1 MDPLPILLHLYGAT
15 WRLATPLL
23 RRHKRLSA
31 GFEERLVPDGWPFA
45 GGEPPSGPVIWV
57 QAASGGEAKL
67 VHSLVRA
74 LGELLASVGG
84 DTPPAPV
91 CVGTPSP
98 SPAQGSTRSSSADHP
113 PLTLLCTTCTAQGL
127 EVLQAIPAEPSP
139 HLRVLPRFF
148 PLDRPDFMERAMR
161 QTGPAG
167 VVLLETELWPG
178 LLVAAAEAEVPVFV
192 YNARMTAK
200 SAAGYAWLRSFWKKY
215 APRRVLAT
223 AEADAGR
230 FADLFGEERVELMR
244 NIKFDGAAAAL
255 RRTAAGEQEG
265 GDVARNETALRLAMA
280 VPPPGPDA
288 LLTAFASVREQEEPL
303 LLPVLRRLREA
314 APCVHVVVAPR
325 HLTRIPHWQAY
336 AKELGVPVALRS
348 TLMEDA
354 AREKGADRQE
364 DPALRNNGATA
375 SSNADAAPATG
386 GPRLILWDTFGDL
399 HALYAMTDAAFVGGS
414 LAPLGGQNFL
424 EALEAGLIPCIGP
437 HWDNFLWVG
446 NTLMEEGLVRVCPGP
461 DELAAALE
469 HTCAALKAQP
479 PGAWQEQRAAAKTLV
494 RRRFSQWLTARTGG
508 SRQAAQALLTDTGL
522 CPNLAG

>member
-1 MDPLPILLHLYGAT
+1 MDPLPTLLRLYGAT

-45 GGEPPSGPVIWV
+45 GGAPPDGPVVWI

-74 LGELLASVGG
+74 LGELLAPVDDG
-84 DTPPAPV
+84 TPPVPACGGAP
-91 CVGTPSP
+91 TPRT
-98 SPAQGSTRSSSADHP
+98 PAQDNTGSSSAGHP

-148 PLDRPDFMERAMR
+148 PLDRPDIMKRAIR
-161 QTGPAG
+161 QAGPAG

-178 LLVAAAEAEVPVFV
+178 LLVAAAEARVPVFV

-200 SAAGYAWLRSFWKKY
+200 SAARYAWLRSFWKKY
-215 APRRVLAT
+215 APGRVLAT

-230 FADLFGEERVELMR
+230 FAELFGKERVELMR
-244 NIKFDGAAAAL
+244 NIKFDGAATAL
-255 RRTAAGEQEG
+255 RHKSSSE
-265 GDVARNETALRLAMA
+265 DETALRLGMGL
-280 VPPPGPDA
+280 PPSGPDS
-288 LLTAFASVREQEEPL
+288 LLAAFASVREQEEPL
-303 LLPVLRRLREA
+303 LLPVLRRLREEA
-314 APCVHVVVAPR
+314 SCAHVVVAPR
-325 HLTRIPHWQAY
+325 HLSRIPHWQAY

-348 TLMEDA
+348 ALLEDA
-354 AREKGADRQE
+354 ARKKGADRQA
-364 DPALRNNGATA
+364 DPALRDNGATA
-375 SSNADAAPATG
+375 ARNAEAAPATG

-399 HALYAMTDAAFVGGS
+399 HAMYAMADAAFVGGS

-446 NTLMEEGLVRVCPGP
+446 NTLMEEGLVRVCSGP

-469 HTCAALKAQP
+469 HVCAALRMQP
-479 PGAWQEQRAAAKTLV
+479 PDAWQERRAAGKALV
-494 RRRFSQWLTARTGG
+494 RRRFSQWLTARAGG
-508 SRQAAQALLTDTGL
+508 SRQAAQALLTDSGLRSNLTG
-522 CPNLAG
+522 